1 MLFSSETRRLKSAIH
16 AQDAQL
22 GQSIADLAATIGLG
36 TAGAKVVSVARAHPV
51 ALAGATI
58 AGAGLA
64 YLMLRPRN
72 EDAASLKAAALDAA
86 DGMAQDWM
94 DAARSAKDAARDQL
108 LDLYERGVATAEARA
123 AVAAEQ
129 AEAVA
134 DAMRRGLAILA
145 KRPPKPRSRC
155 GARPR
160 DTMERGGRL
169 ASRGLH
175 EGRRMAQEHP
185 VAASVAGVA
194 AGAGLV
200 ALLLRGRGVMKLLTP
215 LALAAAIAGVASRL
229 RGGTSAEDMIDDVE
243 DAAEDAVRSAGRT
256 ARRATAK
263 AQAAGTKATRAAA
276 ETAAKASRKVKSAA
290 KAAPAK
296 AARTARDAAEAVS
309 KPVAEAAAKVEAE
322 MNNVAKH

>member
-64 YLMLRPRN
+64 YLMLRPKG
-72 EDAASLKAAALDAA
+72 EDTASLKAAAAA
-86 DGMAQDWM
+86 TDGMAQDWM
-94 DAARSAKDAARDQL
+94 NSARSARDSARDQL
-108 LDLYERGVATAEARA
+108 LDLYERGLATAEARA
-123 AVAAEQ
+123 AIAAEQ

-134 DAMRRGLAILA
+134 TAMRQGLGHLGEEAA
-145 KRPPKPRSRC
+145 EAAVEMRRK
-155 GARPR
+155 AW

-200 ALLLRGRGVMKLLTP
+200 ALLLRGSGVMKLLTP
-215 LALAAAIAGVASRL
+215 LALTAAIAGAAARF
-229 RGGTSAEDMIDDVE
+229 RGGRSAEDMLDDAE
-243 DAAEDAVRSAGRT
+243 DAAKDAIRSAGRA
-256 ARRATAK
+256 ARRASSK
-263 AQAAGTKATRAAA
+263 AEAAGTKATRAAA
-276 ETAAKASRKVKSAA
+276 ETAGKASRKVKTAA

-296 AARTARDAAEAVS
+296 AARTARNAAATVS
-309 KPVAEAAAKVEAE
+309 KPVAEAAANAE
-322 MNNVAKH
+322 TAMNNVAKH